1 MNQLI
6 QSKCNACRKGEPTV
20 TAEEMDEFRPQV
32 PDWNIIE
39 VDGVK
44 RLEKVFKFDT
54 FVHALA
60 FTNKIGQLA
69 EEEGHHPALLTE
81 WGKVTVSWWTLA
93 AVKAE
98 VHEQTLRHYER
109 LGLISPARKG
119 NSPHSPR
126 LYSDH
131 DIERVMHIRG
141 LMRDLGVNL
150 AGVEAILHMKDRMEQ
165 MQLELEQEM
174 ARIQDQHVA
183 ETRRLK
189 DIIERLQ
196 RGSSS

>member
-1 MNQLI
+1 
-6 QSKCNACRKGEPTV
+6 
-20 TAEEMDEFRPQV
+20 MDEKS
-32 PDWNIIE
+32 
-39 VDGVK
+39 DGAWYV
-44 RLEKVFKFDT
+44 
-54 FVHALA
+54 
-60 FTNKIGQLA
+60 I
-69 EEEGHHPALLTE
+69 
-81 WGKVTVSWWTLA
+81 SIA
-93 AVKAE
+93 AIKAE

-126 LYSDH
+126 LYSDR
-131 DIERVMHIRG
+131 DIERVAHIRS

-165 MQLELEQEM
+165 MQQDLQRELQRMEEQ
-174 ARIQDQHVA
+174 HTL

-196 RGSSS
+196 RGTL